1 MIANIVR
8 LYSLAIYFL
17 LSASSS
23 NHYTS
28 SPISQLVNENRSNCQ
43 GNQNGDSPAQASEV
57 GEKASN
63 QILTLSGPLPGL
75 HACLKAHQLLSVSQ
89 VAL

>member
-1 MIANIVR
+1 MGRRLEKTFFQRGHADGKQVPEKTLNIA
-8 LYSLAIYFL
+8 
-17 LSASSS
+17 
-23 NHYTS
+23 
-28 SPISQLVNENRSNCQ
+28 NCQ